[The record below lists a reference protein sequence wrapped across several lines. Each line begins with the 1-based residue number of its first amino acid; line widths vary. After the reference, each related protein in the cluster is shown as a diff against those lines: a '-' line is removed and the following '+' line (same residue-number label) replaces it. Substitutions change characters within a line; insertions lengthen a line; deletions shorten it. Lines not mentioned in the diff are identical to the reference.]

1 MGVEHLHFEDSR
13 HSVSVKGPRILL
25 VVGGGIA
32 AYKSLELVRLIR
44 KGGGSVTPVV
54 TKGGQ
59 QFVTP
64 MSLAALSESQVYTS
78 LFDLKNEVEMGHIE
92 LSREADLVVVCPAT
106 ADLMAKMAAGVA
118 DDLAT
123 TLLLATNKPVMAV
136 PAMNVKMWEHAST
149 VRNVEKLRENG
160 VHVLHPDEGMMACGE
175 FGYGRLP
182 EPPAIWRAIADHF
195 GIEVEEEAP
204 VAAPTLPPAE
214 VEALEPED
222 ESESSSMGGLGGLL
236 SRIIPRSTEKRSAEE
251 IEAELHADLEG
262 FGGDED
268 VPEEF
273 LQELPEEDIEF
284 DPNLAGSP
292 LAKKGAGKA
301 APPVDQDAI
310 NHEVDDRR
318 LAPDEAEGIFSD
330 KATDLQPAP
339 ETEKETA
346 KVAAKSAAPA
356 KMEAVAAD
364 EEEIA
369 GIVADPDNQP
379 LKGRHVLVTA
389 GPTWESIDPV
399 RYIANRSSGKQGFA
413 IAAAAAALGAEVT
426 LVAGPVFLKT
436 PAGVKRVDVES
447 AEEMSSAVKRALPAD
462 VAVMV
467 AAVADWRPK
476 EYRDEKIKKR
486 GSAPPALMLTENPDI
501 LTNLAAGNNRPG
513 LVVGF
518 AAETDSVIDHAK
530 QKRKRKA
537 ADWIVANDVSGD
549 VMGGDDN
556 TVHIVTSEG
565 VESLDQMP
573 KGKVA
578 MALVS
583 RMAEAI
589 AAKG

>member
-1 MGVEHLHFEDSR
+1 
-13 HSVSVKGPRILL
+13 VSGEGPKILL

-32 AYKSLELVRLIR
+32 AYKSLELVRLVR
-44 KGGGSVTPVV
+44 KAGGDVTCVV

-64 MSLAALSESQVYTS
+64 MSLAALSENQVYTS

-92 LSREADLVVVCPAT
+92 LSREADLLVVCPAT

-149 VRNVEKLRENG
+149 QSNVEKLREQG
-160 VHVLHPDEGMMACGE
+160 VSVLHPDEGAMACGE

-182 EPPAIWRAIADHF
+182 EPPAIWRAIADHL
-195 GIEVEEEAP
+195 GIEVEDEAP
-204 VAAPTLPPAE
+204 APAVPILPPAE
-214 VEALEPED
+214 VEAIEPED
-222 ESESSSMGGLGGLL
+222 DTDSVSMGGLGGLL

-251 IEAELHADLEG
+251 IEAELDALGE
-262 FGGDED
+262 EE

-273 LQELPEEDIEF
+273 LEELPEEDIEF
-284 DPNLAGSP
+284 NPELDGSP
-292 LAKKGAGKA
+292 LAKKGSGKA
-301 APPVDQDAI
+301 APPVDSDAI
-310 NHEVDDRR
+310 NHELDERR
-318 LAPDEAEGIFSD
+318 LAPDASEEELAKKASDLEGEPEI
-330 KATDLQPAP
+330 AP
-339 ETEKETA
+339 PA
-346 KVAAKSAAPA
+346 KVAAKKADPA
-356 KMEAVAAD
+356 KMESLEA
-364 EEEIA
+364 EEGEIA
-369 GIVADPDNQP
+369 GFTADPSYQP
-379 LKGRHVLVTA
+379 LVDRHVLVTA

-413 IAAAAAALGAEVT
+413 IAGAAAALGAEVT

-447 AEEMSSAVKRALPAD
+447 AEEMATAVKRALPCDA
-462 VAVMV
+462 AVMV

-486 GSAPPALMLTENPDI
+486 GSAPPALILTENPDI
-501 LTNLAAGNNRPG
+501 LTNLAAGSNRPE

-518 AAETDSVIDHAK
+518 AAETDRVIDHAK

-537 ADWIVANDVSGD
+537 ADWIIANDVSGE
-549 VMGGDDN
+549 VMGGDAN
-556 TVHIVTSEG
+556 AVHIITVDG
-565 VESLDQMP
+565 VESLEEMP
-573 KGKVA
+573 KSEVA
-578 MALVS
+578 MALMQRVADTLQAKA
-583 RMAEAI
+583 AE
-589 AAKG
+589 

>member
-1 MGVEHLHFEDSR
+1 MSGE
-13 HSVSVKGPRILL
+13 GPKILL

-44 KGGGSVTPVV
+44 KAGGDVTCVV

-64 MSLAALSESQVYTS
+64 MSLAALSENQVYTS

-92 LSREADLVVVCPAT
+92 LSREADLLVVCPAT

-123 TLLLATNKPVMAV
+123 TLLLATNKQVMAV

-160 VHVLHPDEGMMACGE
+160 VTVLHPDEGAMACGE

-182 EPPAIWRAIADHF
+182 EPPAIWRAIAEHF

-204 VAAPTLPPAE
+204 ASPTLPPAE
-214 VEALEPED
+214 VEAIEPED
-222 ESESSSMGGLGGLL
+222 DIEAVTMGGLGGLL
-236 SRIIPRSTEKRSAEE
+236 SRIIPRSTEKRSAED
-251 IEAELHADLEG
+251 IEAELDALGE
-262 FGGDED
+262 EE

-273 LQELPEEDIEF
+273 LEELPEENIEF
-284 DPNLAGSP
+284 NPELDGSP

-310 NHEVDDRR
+310 NHEFDDRR
-318 LAPDEAEGIFSD
+318 LAPDEAEEGLAD
-330 KATDLQPAP
+330 KASDLEEDVDDLPPA
-339 ETEKETA
+339 KI
-346 KVAAKSAAPA
+346 AAKKAASP
-356 KMEAVAAD
+356 KVESIEAG

-369 GIVADPDNQP
+369 GIIADASFQP

-413 IAAAAAALGAEVT
+413 IAAAAAALGADVT

-447 AEEMSSAVKRALPAD
+447 AEEMASAVKRALPCDA
-462 VAVMV
+462 AVMV

-501 LTNLAAGNNRPG
+501 LTNLAAGKNRPA

-518 AAETDSVIDHAK
+518 AAETEAVIDHAK

-537 ADWIVANDVSGD
+537 ADWIVANDVSGE
-549 VMGGDDN
+549 VMGGDAN
-556 TVHIVTSEG
+556 AVHIITGDG
-565 VESLDQMP
+565 VESLKEMP
-573 KGKVA
+573 KGEVA
-578 MALVS
+578 MALMQRVADTFQAKA
-583 RMAEAI
+583 AE
-589 AAKG
+589 

>member
-1 MGVEHLHFEDSR
+1 VSR
-13 HSVSVKGPRILL
+13 EGPKILL

-44 KGGGSVTPVV
+44 KAGGDVTCVV

-64 MSLAALSESQVYTS
+64 MSLAALSENQVYTS

-92 LSREADLVVVCPAT
+92 LSREADLLVVCPAT

-149 VRNVEKLRENG
+149 VRNVETLREQG
-160 VHVLHPDEGMMACGE
+160 VTVLHPDEGAMACGE

-182 EPPAIWRAIADHF
+182 EPPAIWRAIAGHF
-195 GIEVEEEAP
+195 GIEVEDEAPFEEASVEEEP
-204 VAAPTLPPAE
+204 ALPPVE
-214 VEALEPED
+214 VEAIEPED
-222 ESESSSMGGLGGLL
+222 DSEPSSMGGLGGLL

-251 IEAELHADLEG
+251 IQAELDALGE
-262 FGGDED
+262 ED
-268 VPEEF
+268 VPDEF
-273 LQELPEEDIEF
+273 LEEIPEEDIEF
-284 DPNLAGSP
+284 DPDLAGSP
-292 LAKKGAGKA
+292 LAKKGSGKA

-310 NHEVDDRR
+310 NHEVDERR
-318 LAPDEAEGIFSD
+318 LAPNEAEEGLAD
-330 KATDLQPAP
+330 KASDLEIEEAKAPPA
-339 ETEKETA
+339 KI
-346 KVAAKSAAPA
+346 AAKKAAPA
-356 KMEAVAAD
+356 KVETIEAD

-369 GIVADPDNQP
+369 GITADVSYQP
-379 LKGRHVLVTA
+379 LEGRHVLVTA

-413 IAAAAAALGAEVT
+413 IAAAAAALGADVT
-426 LVAGPVFLKT
+426 LVAGPVYLKT
-436 PAGVKRVDVES
+436 PVGVTRIDVES
-447 AEEMSSAVKRALPAD
+447 AEEMASAVKRALPCD

-501 LTNLAAGNNRPG
+501 LTNLAAGKNRPA

-518 AAETDSVIDHAK
+518 AAETESVINHAK

-537 ADWIVANDVSGD
+537 ADWIIANDVSGE
-549 VMGGDDN
+549 VMGGDEN
-556 TVHIVTSEG
+556 AVHIISGDG
-565 VESLDQMP
+565 VESLEEMP
-573 KGKVA
+573 KGEVA
-578 MALVS
+578 MAIMQRVADTFQAKA
-583 RMAEAI
+583 AE
-589 AAKG
+589 

>member
-1 MGVEHLHFEDSR
+1 MSG
-13 HSVSVKGPRILL
+13 KGPKILL

-32 AYKSLELVRLIR
+32 AFKSLELVRLIR
-44 KGGGSVTPVV
+44 KAGGDVTCVV

-64 MSLAALSESQVYTS
+64 MSLAALSENQVYTS

-92 LSREADLVVVCPAT
+92 LSREADLLVVCPAT

-149 VRNVEKLRENG
+149 TRNVATLREQG
-160 VHVLHPDEGMMACGE
+160 ITVLHPDEGAMACGE

-182 EPPAIWRAIADHF
+182 EPPAIWRAIAGHF

-204 VAAPTLPPAE
+204 AAPAPTLPPAE
-214 VEALEPED
+214 FEAIEPED
-222 ESESSSMGGLGGLL
+222 DSESAFSGGLGGLL
-236 SRIIPRSTEKRSAEE
+236 SRIIPRSTEKRSAED
-251 IEAELHADLEG
+251 IEAELDADLDAI
-262 FGGDED
+262 GGEED

-273 LQELPEEDIEF
+273 LEELPEEDIEF
-284 DPNLAGSP
+284 NPELEGSP
-292 LAKKGAGKA
+292 LAKKGSGKA

-310 NHEVDDRR
+310 NHEVDERR
-318 LAPDEAEGIFSD
+318 LAPDASEEGLSD
-330 KATDLQPAP
+330 KASDLEPEQAAP
-339 ETEKETA
+339 QRVAA
-346 KVAAKSAAPA
+346 KVAAKSAGPA
-356 KMEAVAAD
+356 TVESIEAD
-364 EEEIA
+364 EAEIA
-369 GIVADPDNQP
+369 GITADASYQP
-379 LKGRHVLVTA
+379 LEGRHVLVTA

-413 IAAAAAALGAEVT
+413 IAAAAAALGADVT
-426 LVAGPVFLKT
+426 LVAGPVSIKT

-447 AEEMSSAVKRALPAD
+447 AEEMASAVKRALPCD

-467 AAVADWRPK
+467 AAVSDWRPK

-501 LTNLAAGNNRPG
+501 LTNLAAGKDRPA

-518 AAETDSVIDHAK
+518 AAETERVIDHAK

-537 ADWIVANDVSGD
+537 VDWIIANDVTGD
-549 VMGGDDN
+549 VMGGDAN
-556 TVHIVTSEG
+556 TVHIITGDG
-565 VESLDQMP
+565 VENLEEMP
-573 KGKVA
+573 KAEVA
-578 MALVS
+578 MAIMTRVADTFHAKA
-583 RMAEAI
+583 AE
-589 AAKG
+589 

>member
-1 MGVEHLHFEDSR
+1 MSGE
-13 HSVSVKGPRILL
+13 GPKILL

-32 AYKSLELVRLIR
+32 AYKSLELVRLVR
-44 KGGGSVTPVV
+44 KAGGDVTCVV

-64 MSLAALSESQVYTS
+64 MSLAALSENQVYTS

-92 LSREADLVVVCPAT
+92 LSREADLVVICPAT

-160 VHVLHPDEGMMACGE
+160 VTVLHPDEGAMACGE

-182 EPPAIWRAIADHF
+182 EPPAIWRAIAGHF
-195 GIEVEEEAP
+195 GIEVEEESP
-204 VAAPTLPPAE
+204 TLVEPTLPPAE
-214 VEALEPED
+214 VEAIEPED
-222 ESESSSMGGLGGLL
+222 DGEASSTGGLGGLL

-251 IEAELHADLEG
+251 IEAELDALGE
-262 FGGDED
+262 EEI
-268 VPEEF
+268 PEEF
-273 LQELPEEDIEF
+273 LEELPEEEDIEF
-284 DPNLAGSP
+284 NPDLDGSP

-310 NHEVDDRR
+310 NHEVDERR
-318 LAPDEAEGIFSD
+318 LAPDEAEEGLSEKASD
-330 KATDLQPAP
+330 LEDEQEQAPPA
-339 ETEKETA
+339 KI
-346 KVAAKSAAPA
+346 AAKKAAPA
-356 KMEAVAAD
+356 EMESLEAD
-364 EEEIA
+364 EEEISEFKTDA
-369 GIVADPDNQP
+369 SHQP
-379 LKGRHVLVTA
+379 LTGRHVLVTA

-413 IAAAAAALGAEVT
+413 IAAAAAALGADVT
-426 LVAGPVFLKT
+426 LIAGPVFLKT

-447 AEEMSSAVKRALPAD
+447 AEEMASAVKRALPCDA
-462 VAVMV
+462 AVMV

-476 EYRDEKIKKR
+476 EYRDEKMKKR

-501 LTNLAAGNNRPG
+501 LTNLAAGSNRPE

-518 AAETDSVIDHAK
+518 AAETESVLDHAK
-530 QKRKRKA
+530 QKRKRKL
-537 ADWIVANDVSGD
+537 ADWIIANDVSGD
-549 VMGGDDN
+549 VMGGDSN
-556 TVHIVTSEG
+556 KVHIVTADD
-565 VESLDQMP
+565 VESLEEMP
-573 KGKVA
+573 KGEVA
-578 MALVS
+578 MALMQRVADTFQVKA
-583 RMAEAI
+583 AE
-589 AAKG
+589 

>member
-1 MGVEHLHFEDSR
+1 MS
-13 HSVSVKGPRILL
+13 SKGPKILL
-25 VVGGGIA
+25 IVGGGIA
-32 AYKSLELVRLIR
+32 AFKSLELVRLVR
-44 KGGGSVTPVV
+44 KAGGDVTCVV

-64 MSLAALSESQVYTS
+64 MSLAALSENQVHTS

-149 VRNVEKLRENG
+149 VRNVETLRENG
-160 VHVLHPDEGMMACGE
+160 VTVMHPDEGMMACGE

-182 EPPAIWRAIADHF
+182 EPPSIWRAIASHF
-195 GIEVEEEAP
+195 DIEVEEESPLAP
-204 VAAPTLPPAE
+204 ATLPPTE
-214 VEALEPED
+214 VEAIEPED
-222 ESESSSMGGLGGLL
+222 ESEAASAGGLGGLL
-236 SRIIPRSTEKRSAEE
+236 SRIIPRSTEKRSAGE
-251 IEAELHADLEG
+251 IQAELDALGE
-262 FGGDED
+262 E

-273 LQELPEEDIEF
+273 LEELPEEDIEF
-284 DPNLAGSP
+284 NPDLDGSP
-292 LAKKGAGKA
+292 LAVKGSGKA
-301 APPVDQDAI
+301 APPVNQDAI

-318 LAPDEAEGIFSD
+318 LAPDAAEEGLNDKASNLETEEAKPAKIAAKKAAPVEAETI
-330 KATDLQPAP
+330 
-339 ETEKETA
+339 E
-346 KVAAKSAAPA
+346 
-356 KMEAVAAD
+356 AD

-369 GIVADPDNQP
+369 GITADASHQP
-379 LKGRHVLVTA
+379 LEGKHVLVTA

-426 LVAGPVFLKT
+426 LVAGPVYLKT
-436 PAGVKRVDVES
+436 PKGVTRVDVES
-447 AEEMSSAVKRALPAD
+447 AEEMSTAVKRALPCD

-501 LTNLAAGNNRPG
+501 LTNLAAGKKRPK

-518 AAETDSVIDHAK
+518 AAETESVINHAK

-537 ADWIVANDVSGD
+537 VDWIVANDVSGD
-549 VMGGDDN
+549 VMGGDEN
-556 TVHIVTSEG
+556 AVHIITGDG
-565 VESLDQMP
+565 VENLKEMP
-573 KGKVA
+573 KSEVA
-578 MALVS
+578 MAIMQRVADTFQ
-583 RMAEAI
+583 AEA
-589 AAKG
+589 AE

>member
-1 MGVEHLHFEDSR
+1 MGVEYQHFERDG
-13 HSVSVKGPRILL
+13 HVVSSKGPKILL

-32 AYKSLELVRLIR
+32 AFKALELVRLVR
-44 KGGGSVTPVV
+44 KAGGDVTCVV

-64 MSLAALSESQVYTS
+64 MSLAALSENQVYTS

-92 LSREADLVVVCPAT
+92 LSREADLLVVCPAT

-149 VRNVEKLRENG
+149 VRNVETLRGQG

-182 EPPAIWRAIADHF
+182 EPPAIWRAIAGHF
-195 GIEVEEEAP
+195 GMEVEDEAP
-204 VAAPTLPPAE
+204 AAAPAPPPSAPLPPVE
-214 VEALEPED
+214 VEAIEPE
-222 ESESSSMGGLGGLL
+222 EESSSSGSVGGLGGLL

-251 IEAELHADLEG
+251 IDAELDADL
-262 FGGDED
+262 DAAD

-273 LQELPEEDIEF
+273 LEELPEEDIEF
-284 DPNLAGSP
+284 NPELAGSP

-301 APPVDQDAI
+301 APPVDRDAI
-310 NHEVDDRR
+310 NHEVDERR
-318 LAPDEAEGIFSD
+318 LAPDEAEEGFSD
-330 KATDLQPAP
+330 KASDL
-339 ETEKETA
+339 ETEDAPPA
-346 KVAAKSAAPA
+346 KIAAKNAAPA
-356 KMEAVAAD
+356 KMETIEAD
-364 EEEIA
+364 EEEIT
-369 GIVADPDNQP
+369 GIAADSAHQP
-379 LKGRHVLVTA
+379 LTGRHVLVTA

-413 IAAAAAALGAEVT
+413 IAAAAAALGADVT
-426 LVAGPVFLKT
+426 LVAGPVYLKT

-447 AEEMSSAVKRALPAD
+447 AEEMSTAVKRALPCD

-501 LTNLAAGNNRPG
+501 LTNLAAGKNRPE

-518 AAETDSVIDHAK
+518 AAETERVVDHAK

-537 ADWIVANDVSGD
+537 ADWIIANDVSGE
-549 VMGGDDN
+549 VMGGDAN
-556 TVHIVTSEG
+556 AVHIISGDG
-565 VESLDQMP
+565 VESLEEMP
-573 KGKVA
+573 KGEVA
-578 MALVS
+578 MAIMNRVADKLGS
-583 RMAEAI
+583 D
-589 AAKG
+589 K